1 MMEFDESICCP
12 KYQRAA
18 DLLARRWTPLII
30 RMLLTRARRF
40 SELRASIPGLS
51 DRLLSERL
59 KEMEREGVVIRDVD
73 LGIPVRVS
81 YRLTHKGRDI
91 EQIVREIQRWADKWE
106 DVQVEVPSQA

>member
-1 MMEFDESICCP
+1 MDFDETRCCP
-12 KYQRAA
+12 KYQRAV

-30 RMLLTRARRF
+30 RMLLPRPRRF

-59 KEMEREGVVIRDVD
+59 KEMEEEGIVTRHVDVD
-73 LGIPVRVS
+73 IPVRVL
-81 YRLTHKGRDI
+81 YNLTSKGRDM

-106 DVQVEVPSQA
+106 AIPAELP